1 MKIIGKGCIGNNW
14 LNCLQERS
22 LLVYNDQISTFE
34 ELLQRDRKINRNIQ
48 GLAIELY
55 KVDLLSANFRKWS
68 NTLKQFVGKF
78 ADELFECL

>member
-1 MKIIGKGCIGNNW
+1 MHQRVKIKPFVPNASFLYLLKTLERMKIIGKGCIGNNW

-48 GLAIELY
+48 GLAIELQ
-55 KVDLLSANFRKWS
+55 S
-68 NTLKQFVGKF
+68 
-78 ADELFECL
+78 